1 MKRISGLFVFGS
13 ALLLCS
19 LGTTR
24 AGTATSITGLYTTGA
39 SGTTRD
45 SNWRE
50 SNGSRAYVVTNNVPG
65 DWAPDT
71 ASAQWIS
78 YAANPNQA
86 NATYTYTLSFTIGGT
101 GTGAVSNVAITLT
114 LAVDDSAS
122 VYVNGGNTGVT
133 TSGWNTTKTLVLN
146 STNSNFQIG
155 TNTLTINVS
164 NSGAGA
170 TGLLVSSITGAVPE
184 VATWLPVAGAL
195 SLFGWIRLRPKKTL
209 ALSAP

>member
-1 MKRISGLFVFGS
+1 L
-13 ALLLCS
+13 
-19 LGTTR
+19 
-24 AGTATSITGLYTTGA
+24 
-39 SGTTRD
+39 
-45 SNWRE
+45 
-50 SNGSRAYVVTNNVPG
+50 
-65 DWAPDT
+65 
-71 ASAQWIS
+71 
-78 YAANPNQA
+78 A

-133 TSGWNTTKTLVLN
+133 TSGWNATKTLVLN

-170 TGLLVSSITGAVPE
+170 TGLLVSSISGVVPE

-195 SLFGWIRLRPKKTL
+195 SLFGWIRLRSKKAL
-209 ALSAP
+209 ASAAP